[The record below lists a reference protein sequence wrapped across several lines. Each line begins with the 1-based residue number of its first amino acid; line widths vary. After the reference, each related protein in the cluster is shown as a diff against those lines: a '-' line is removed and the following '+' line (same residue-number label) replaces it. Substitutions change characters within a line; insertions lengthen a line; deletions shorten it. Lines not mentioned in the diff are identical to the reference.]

1 MAVTVN
7 LVIYPQ
13 VQSGAE
19 VAVVKKKLQTTLS
32 VDAATVDSW
41 YATVHPTAI
50 LTDVEESIAVKYL
63 SAIQE
68 CGAEC
73 NLQPSDKDKADWGL
87 EQKTNTDSTVLFVCP
102 FCEYEEQ
109 VGKANKPGK
118 CPECGLVIA
127 EWETKIRKEAEE
139 EKIRRRL
146 MRDQRLKGEKQDDP
160 DTSRRELERLRE
172 LEGEIVRELGIK
184 PPSALWVFFEKYTVS
199 LSLAI
204 GLLIVALTGAG
215 FRYLDLYLDH
225 RVYEATVAAA
235 PSEQVQDVAGLL
247 AVAVEMQQQGNREVF
262 TEIVD
267 TTQEM
272 RRAGTGAR
280 EDIMYA
286 AQQMMKGVNPGTFL
300 DIASK
305 MAPSTARAK
314 LVPGEPEPALV
325 NLDTIGGISGLQGVS
340 MFSSAELLEIAPPHF
355 EHGSDKILAVL
366 PMKRFIKDK
375 LNLTGAKIMV
385 HALDE
390 MDGSAIVNLLSSVRQ
405 DLEWDQYLLSQ
416 VKQYILN
423 ANLEAA
429 DLLADRIRNP
439 VVRINAF
446 AAMMEEYLLR
456 EDVLAIKVLRARVEI
471 DLVKIKSPDARAK
484 VVLDLGQ
491 RMAAMGSSI
500 EPADS
505 ISRVQRMA
513 DDSKEPL
520 EKSVLISWLAV
531 AHMNAGDKVQAKRQ
545 LRNAQIIA
553 GQISLLSDRLSA
565 FIKLARRYYD
575 VRNNTLASEILS
587 EASVLAAMKLEH
599 QPRSVVFGKIAL
611 AQAYMGDLVGARE
624 SIDNAAEGKG
634 KQQLLVKV
642 AEMLVDEQRFY
653 EALSWMN
660 TLEYEVE
667 YSRLELRLSWAM
679 FYAGRNREALNRI
692 EQSAPRVQQIYEL
705 PERGLLTSQYA
716 RFLARLGKISR
727 SEQLFKEAEA
737 ISRELTGRKSKIN
750 LGLLA
755 IDRAKVLQIEKAK
768 EIVTY
773 ELTDTMIAEP
783 IDTEV
788 LVTER
793 IIKNLLPEG
802 VDFR

>member
-7 LVIYPQ
+7 LVLYPQ
-13 VQSGAE
+13 VQSGVE
-19 VAVVKKKLQTTLS
+19 VGVVKKKLQTTLS

-41 YATVHPTAI
+41 YSTVHPTAI

-73 NLQPSDKDKADWGL
+73 NLQPRDRDEADWGL

-109 VGKANKPGK
+109 VGEASELEK

-146 MRDQRLKGEKQDDP
+146 MRDQRLKGDKQDDP
-160 DTSRRELERLRE
+160 DTNRRELERLRE
-172 LEGEIVRELGIK
+172 LEGEIVKELGIK
-184 PPSALWVFFEKYTVS
+184 PPSAIWVFFEKHTIS
-199 LSLAI
+199 LSFAI
-204 GLLIVALTGAG
+204 GLLIVALSGIG
-215 FRYLDLYLDH
+215 FRYLDFYLDH
-225 RVYEATVAAA
+225 LAYEATVAAA
-235 PSEQVQDVAGLL
+235 PSDQVRDVAALV
-247 AVAVEMQQQGNREVF
+247 AVAVEMQQQGNREVV

-267 TTQEM
+267 ATQLMHEPGTAA
-272 RRAGTGAR
+272 RR
-280 EDIMYA
+280 DIEGA
-286 AQQMMKGVNPGTFL
+286 AQQMMKGINPGIFL

-305 MAPSTARAK
+305 TGPPTARAK
-314 LVPGEPEPALV
+314 LVPGEAEPALV

-340 MFSSAELLEIAPPHF
+340 FFSSAELQEMAPPLF
-355 EHGSDKILAVL
+355 EQGSDKILAVL
-366 PMKRFIKDK
+366 PKKEFIKDK
-375 LNLTGAKIMV
+375 LNLTGAKIIV
-385 HALDE
+385 HEIDE

-405 DLEWDQYLLSQ
+405 DTEWDLYLLSQ
-416 VKQYILN
+416 VEQYILN

-446 AAMMEEYLLR
+446 AGLMEEYLLR
-456 EDVLAIKVLRARVEI
+456 EDLLAVKVLRARVEI
-471 DLVKIKSPDARAK
+471 DLVKIENPDARAK

-491 RMAAMGSSI
+491 RMAAVGSSG

-505 ISRVQRMA
+505 ISSIQRMA

-531 AHMNAGDKVQAKRQ
+531 AHMNAGDKVQAKRL
-545 LRNAQIIA
+545 LRNAQKIA
-553 GQISLLSDRLSA
+553 GQVSLLSDRISA
-565 FIKLARRYYD
+565 FTKLARRYYD

-587 EASVLAAMKLEH
+587 EASVLAATKLEH
-599 QPRSVVFGKIAL
+599 QPRSVAFSKIAL
-611 AQAYMGDLVGARE
+611 AQAYMGDFTGARE
-624 SIDNAAEGKG
+624 SIDNAAEGRG

-642 AEMLVDEQRFY
+642 AEMLMDEQRFY
-653 EALSWMN
+653 EALSWMK
-660 TLEYEVE
+660 TLEDEVE
-667 YSRLELRLSWAM
+667 YSRLELRLSWAF
-679 FYAGRNREALNRI
+679 FYAGRTREALNRT
-692 EQSAPRVQQIYEL
+692 EQSAPRMQQIYEL

-716 RFLARLGKISR
+716 RFLARLGKKGA

-737 ISRELTGRKSKIN
+737 ISRELSGRKSKIN

-755 IDRAKVLQIEKAK
+755 IDRARVFQLDKAK
-768 EIVTY
+768 EIVLD
-773 ELTDTMIAEP
+773 ELTDSAIADP

-788 LVTER
+788 LVIER
-793 IIKNLLPEG
+793 VIKNLLPREA
-802 VDFR
+802 VFL